1 MSYLG
6 APAAWAGEAVVH
18 DFGGP
23 AKGVN
28 PYATLIRDSAGNLYG
43 TTVNGGQFNQGVVYK
58 ITTTG
63 FQRVVHSFSGADG
76 AYPYGG
82 VAADASGNLYG
93 TTSAGGTANKGV
105 VYKLDTSANYNVL
118 YNFTGGADGN
128 DPQAGVVLDALGNLY
143 GTTLI
148 GGASGL
154 GVVFKVDTGGNQTV
168 LYSFAGGADGN
179 GPNAGVIL
187 DSSGNL
193 YGTTTLGG
201 GAANAGTVFKIDT
214 TLHETVLYSFLG
226 VPDGANPLAG
236 VIRDSSGNLY
246 GTTLNGGTSNWGEV
260 YKLDTS
266 NKETVLYSFLG
277 GVDGANPYSGVTFG
291 PHGDLYGTTAYGG
304 TAFGV
309 VYKVNAFGEAPL
321 FIFGGSASGIY
332 PYTGLTIDSAGNLY
346 GTTYSGGPTNS
357 GVVYEVNS
365 LGVQT
370 ILCDFSDAPD
380 GSNPRS
386 GVVTDATGNYYG
398 TTMNGGFFGA
408 GTIYKLDPAFHETV
422 LYSFTGGADGGN
434 PSASVI
440 LDAAGNLY
448 GTTAYGGVSNAGTVF
463 KLDPSLI
470 ETVLY
475 SFTGG
480 ADGANPYAS
489 LITSGCPGSADTCLW
504 GTAENGGTGSVGV
517 VYTVDLSNN
526 SYSVAHTFT
535 GGDGAFP
542 YANLTYACSYFGPN
556 AYCYVFGVTV
566 NGGPSN
572 AGTIFALDASS
583 PPNFYIAYT
592 FSGGLDGGD
601 PYAGLLPA
609 ICNRND
615 VYNFDACLYLTTVA
629 GGSANSGTVFVCDVP
644 WDSATPVCG
653 ASGLNDYP
661 FSIVT
666 QTLYSFSGGADG
678 GQPYGGLVMDSTGN
692 LYGTTY
698 SGGTSNAGTVYELDT
713 ALAKTLLYTFTG
725 GTDGGHPYSPLIM
738 DSTGKLYGTASSGG
752 KAGGGVVFVAK

>member
-1 MSYLG
+1 
-6 APAAWAGEAVVH
+6 VH
-18 DFGGP
+18 NFGGP

-43 TTVNGGQFNQGVVYK
+43 TTVNGGQSNLGVVYR
-58 ITTTG
+58 ITATG

-82 VAADASGNLYG
+82 LAADASGNLYG

-105 VYKLDTSANYNVL
+105 VYKLDTSASYNVL
-118 YNFTGGADGN
+118 YNFAGGADGSG
-128 DPQAGVVLDALGNLY
+128 PQAGVVLDALGNLY
-143 GTTLI
+143 GTTLS

-154 GVVFKVDTGGNQTV
+154 GVVFKLDTGGNQTV
-168 LYSFAGGADGN
+168 LHSFGGGADGN

-226 VPDGANPLAG
+226 VPDGANPLGG
-236 VIRDSSGNLY
+236 VIRDSPGNLY
-246 GTTLNGGTSNWGEV
+246 GTTLNGGTSNWGVV
-260 YKLDTS
+260 YKLDTT
-266 NKETVLYSFLG
+266 NTETVMYSFLD
-277 GVDGANPYSGVTFG
+277 GVDGANPYSGVAFG

-309 VYKVNAFGEAPL
+309 VYKVNADGEVPL
-321 FIFGGSASGIY
+321 FIFGGATSGIY
-332 PYTGLTIDSAGNLY
+332 PYTGLTFDSAGNLY

-357 GVVYEVNS
+357 GVVYEVNA

-370 ILCDFSDAPD
+370 ILCDFSNAPD
-380 GSNPRS
+380 GNNPRS
-386 GVVTDATGNYYG
+386 GLVTDAAGNYYG

-408 GTIYKLDPAFHETV
+408 GTVYKLDPAFAETV

-434 PSASVI
+434 PAASVI

-463 KLDPSLI
+463 KLDPSYI
-470 ETVLY
+470 ETALY

-489 LITSGCPGSADTCLW
+489 LIMSGCPGSADTCLW
-504 GTAENGGTGSVGV
+504 GTAENGGTGNVGV
-517 VYTVDLSNN
+517 VYTLDLSNN

-542 YANLTYACSYFGPN
+542 YANLTYGCETNLVYVLGAGPPLLCGI
-556 AYCYVFGVTV
+556 YGVTV
-566 NGGPSN
+566 QGGPAN
-572 AGTIFALDASS
+572 AGVLFGLDFSS
-583 PPNFYIAYT
+583 PPDFNIVYAFT
-592 FSGGLDGGD
+592 GGVDGGD
-601 PYAGLLPA
+601 PYAGLLYVA
-609 ICNRND
+609 CNND
-615 VYNFDACLYLTTVA
+615 GMGDYDACFYGTTVA
-629 GGSANSGTVFVCDVP
+629 GGSANSGAVFVCDVV
-644 WDSATPVCG
+644 WFFGTPQTCSTDFGDDIG
-653 ASGLNDYP
+653 ASDTG
-661 FSIVT
+661 T
-666 QTLYSFSGGADG
+666 QTLYSFTGGADG

-698 SGGTSNAGTVYELDT
+698 SGGSSKGGAVYEWFT
-713 ALAKTLLYTFTG
+713 SSTEAVLYSFTNG
-725 GTDGGHPYSPLIM
+725 ADGGHPYSLLIM
-738 DSTGKLYGTASSGG
+738 DSAGKLYGTASTGG
-752 KAGGGVVFVAK
+752 KTGGGVAFVAK